1 MKSQSIDL
9 RLQKKLQN
17 INPFVYVRPSISAVT
32 VRILVLLLIQVV
44 MLLLTKSYNAA
55 ILIGTTAL
63 GGIAAA
69 SVNFLIYHEKPFQF
83 LNIIVQGIFIGF
95 LLPQEFPVVV
105 AFFITFFTL
114 IISRCIFFKSINCWI
129 NICCVA
135 VMIAWFIGRQYFP
148 QFIITKDLISLKNS
162 SVYLLQN
169 GSFPIYSLDSTITSF
184 LNEKV
189 FSIFKVTIPEGFV
202 SLLWDTN
209 SSIPAFRFNLLTI
222 ISSVIIFADNAFSF
236 IIPTLMLCVY
246 AVLIRLFGPIFFGG
260 SFNQGDIILAF
271 LTSGTLFCSVFLIQ
285 WYGTVPI
292 FLSGKIILGI
302 LAGIIA
308 FLVTGA
314 GTSPIGMVYTVLIT
328 NFVNIFIRTFQEK
341 NIPNNQ
347 SVTQESRNK
356 SENQGNEL

>member
-1 MKSQSIDL
+1 
-9 RLQKKLQN
+9 
-17 INPFVYVRPSISAVT
+17 
-32 VRILVLLLIQVV
+32 
-44 MLLLTKSYNAA
+44 
-55 ILIGTTAL
+55 
-63 GGIAAA
+63 
-69 SVNFLIYHEKPFQF
+69 
-83 LNIIVQGIFIGF
+83 
-95 LLPQEFPVVV
+95 
-105 AFFITFFTL
+105 
-114 IISRCIFFKSINCWI
+114 
-129 NICCVA
+129 
-135 VMIAWFIGRQYFP
+135 MIAWFIGRQYFP

-328 NFVNIFIRTFQEK
+328 NFVNIFIRTFQER